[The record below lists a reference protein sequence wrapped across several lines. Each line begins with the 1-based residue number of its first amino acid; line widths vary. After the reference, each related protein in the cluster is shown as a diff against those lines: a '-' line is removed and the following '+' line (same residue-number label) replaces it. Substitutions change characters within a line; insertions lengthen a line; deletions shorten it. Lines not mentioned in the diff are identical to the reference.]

1 MNMNFIRSL
10 LGWDDLTVG
19 DRDYEEKED
28 DMINMESELRQHYEA
43 GFNKPYEYINQMEAT
58 VEAARIAKILAS
70 GEAEN
75 YTLIVHMGEAGRCVG
90 AIKNEALRQRFD
102 TLFRRSFTGC
112 LVLSVD
118 ELKFLNAAER
128 GEFNTRY
135 LH

>member
-90 AIKNEALRQRFD
+90 AIKNEAFRQRFD
-102 TLFRRSFTGC
+102 TLFRRSFSGC
-112 LVLSVD
+112 LLLSQD
-118 ELKFLNAAER
+118 EIKFLNAAER

-135 LH
+135 LL

>member
-102 TLFRRSFTGC
+102 TLFRRSFSGC
-112 LVLSVD
+112 LLLSPA
-118 ELKFLNAAER
+118 EEKFLNAAER